1 MHVLFLE
8 DHQRVP
14 SSQRRYIAGSISA
27 AEVPAINASVRL
39 VRSKPGN
46 MTHSR
51 NDASYGFVVF
61 LRLSCVV

>member
-14 SSQRRYIAGSISA
+14 NSQRQYIAGSISA

-46 MTHSR
+46 MTHNR
-51 NDASYGFVVF
+51 NDASYGLVVF